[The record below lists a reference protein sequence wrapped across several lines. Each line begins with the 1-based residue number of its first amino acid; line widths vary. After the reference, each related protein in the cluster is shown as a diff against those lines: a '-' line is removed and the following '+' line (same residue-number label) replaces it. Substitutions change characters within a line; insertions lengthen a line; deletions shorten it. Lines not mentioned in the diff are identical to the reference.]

1 MSMTCEQFREHL
13 DEALETRRTPD
24 DSVRQHAA
32 GCPACGSQWDDWS
45 LLEAAIRDW
54 RSRSSPTVDL
64 TDRIVAALQVPD
76 GTTRSVEPDGNQTWR
91 RQAGFWSAL
100 VTVSLVVIAVVIV
113 LRDAPRNVARAPNE
127 KSAPQ
132 TVPESL
138 LAPREQQ
145 VADIRVLLSDAG
157 AAWYGLARQAA
168 AQAEDLRVFVPDLT
182 SDLGLSGSQDQS
194 GSEPAASP
202 ASPEDE
208 EQAPPPGRL
217 KRAIDYLFET
227 AGAQEA

>member
-1 MSMTCEQFREHL
+1 MSMTCEQFRQHL
-13 DEALETRRTPD
+13 DEALDTRRTPD
-24 DSVRQHAA
+24 DSARQHAA

-54 RSRSSPTVDL
+54 RIKPGPTIDL
-64 TDRIVAALQVPD
+64 TDRIVAALQIPD
-76 GTTRSVEPDGNQTWR
+76 GTACATGPVRNQTLR

-113 LRDAPRNVARAPNE
+113 MRDAPRNVARTPQTQP
-127 KSAPQ
+127 APQ
-132 TVPESL
+132 TVPETL

-157 AAWYGLARQAA
+157 SAWYGLARQAA
-168 AQAEDLRVFVPDLT
+168 AQAEDLSVFVPDLA
-182 SDLGLSGSQDQS
+182 SDLGLSDSEDQS
-194 GSEPAASP
+194 GSGPAASP
-202 ASPEDE
+202 ASRVDE
-208 EQAPPPGRL
+208 EQVPAPGRL

>member
-1 MSMTCEQFREHL
+1 MSMTCEQFRMHL
-13 DEALETRRTPD
+13 DEVLDTRRTPD
-24 DSVRQHAA
+24 DSARQHAA
-32 GCPACGSQWDDWS
+32 GCPACGSQWDDYS

-54 RSRSSPTVDL
+54 RNRPGPTSDL
-64 TDRIVAALQVPD
+64 TDRIVAALQVSD
-76 GTTRSVEPDGNQTWR
+76 GTSRSVEPDRNQTWR

-113 LRDAPRNVARAPNE
+113 LRDAPRNVARAPDE
-127 KSAPQ
+127 KPAPQ
-132 TVPESL
+132 AVPDSL

-157 AAWYGLARQAA
+157 SAWYGLARQAA
-168 AQAEDLRVFVPDLT
+168 AQAEDLSVFVPDLT
-182 SDLGLSGSQDQS
+182 SDLGLAGPEDQS
-194 GSEPAASP
+194 GSEPAADPVSR
-202 ASPEDE
+202 EDE
-208 EQAPPPGRL
+208 QQAPAPGRL